1 MKTFAN
7 VGWTANDVQTL
18 APKMTEAAATEWLER
33 KDKELRDR
41 MIELG
46 WQEIQIMLS
55 YDSEETS
62 EADDSA
68 ALIKAEVHSDD
79 FIWKVDFDAV
89 DWFKQASPKEIVDL
103 HKIDWR
109 GDYPADVVAEF
120 FAGINDDIGSTLD
133 HCRKLHRLRPMGFE
147 CSVNAKDAL
156 LWLADNRPEVFK
168 LLEEDL

>member
-68 ALIKAEVHSDD
+68 ALIKA
-79 FIWKVDFDAV
+79 
-89 DWFKQASPKEIVDL
+89 
-103 HKIDWR
+103 
-109 GDYPADVVAEF
+109 
-120 FAGINDDIGSTLD
+120 
-133 HCRKLHRLRPMGFE
+133 
-147 CSVNAKDAL
+147 
-156 LWLADNRPEVFK
+156 
-168 LLEEDL
+168 